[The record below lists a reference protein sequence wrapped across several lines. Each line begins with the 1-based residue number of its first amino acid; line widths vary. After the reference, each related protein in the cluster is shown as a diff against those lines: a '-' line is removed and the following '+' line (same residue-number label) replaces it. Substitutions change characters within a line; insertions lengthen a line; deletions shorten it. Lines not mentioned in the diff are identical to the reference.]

1 MLIGTDIELFLKR
14 DGQVISAH
22 GAVPGSKARPYPVKK
37 GMVQVDGMALEFGI
51 DPAPNFDTFQINVNT
66 VLQRL
71 QDLIPAGTEMS
82 IDATAHFS
90 KALMLVQPEEAIVLG
105 CEADYNAY
113 TGEENPPP
121 KPHPTMR
128 TAGGHIH
135 IGFKEKDVDPHD
147 PDHFQHCMAVS
158 KQLDYYLG
166 LIGVVHDNNLER
178 KHMYGLPGAFRPKPY
193 GIEYRVL
200 SNFWLQNEGL
210 MRIVHDGAR
219 QALDDMNNGRYWPQI
234 FAKRSRLDAGTFSA
248 NQIMEAHAQDD
259 AMRCMD
265 EIGVRY
271 EA

>member
-1 MLIGTDIELFLKR
+1 MLIGTDTELFLKR

-22 GAVPGSKARPYPVKK
+22 GTVPGSKAKPYPVKK

-51 DPAPNFDTFQINVNT
+51 DPASNFDTFQINVNT

-71 QDLIPAGTEMS
+71 QDLIPEGTEMS
-82 IDATAHFS
+82 IDATAYFTD
-90 KALMLVQPEEAIVLG
+90 KVMLEQPEEAIALG

-121 KPHPTMR
+121 EPAQNMR

-135 IGFKEKDVDPHD
+135 IGFKEKDVDPHH
-147 PDHFQHCMAVS
+147 PDHFQHCMAVA

-166 LIGVVHDNNLER
+166 LIGVVHDHSIER
-178 KHMYGLPGAFRPKPY
+178 KQMYGLPGAFRPKPY

-200 SNFWLQNEGL
+200 SNFWLRNEGL

-219 QALDDMNNGRYWPQI
+219 QALDDMNNGRYWPKI
-234 FAKRSRLDAGTFSA
+234 FAMRDPKKNYVYFAKT
-248 NQIMEAHAQDD
+248 IMEENSLKEAE
-259 AMRCMD
+259 RCMN